1 MSSSS
6 DLKAPSCL
14 CSSQPWEITVITFKW
29 LFKKSFKSKVWRFPK
44 SICLTA
50 KHIALF
56 QVVSAW
62 KKKKKVSQFE
72 RSLPM
77 QCLPCFTKQ
86 WSWKRLKNYHTCSSQ
101 WKHRTV
107 HHKERE
113 IFSSVPQIL
122 WVVSTQDNL
131 A

>member
-62 KKKKKVSQFE
+62 KKKKKKFLSLKGHYLCNAYPALQSNGPGKGWKIITRALLNENTAQF
-72 RSLPM
+72 
-77 QCLPCFTKQ
+77 TIK
-86 WSWKRLKNYHTCSSQ
+86 
-101 WKHRTV
+101 
-107 HHKERE
+107 KER
-113 IFSSVPQIL
+113 FSVLFHKFSELFPHRI
-122 WVVSTQDNL
+122 T
-131 A
+131 